1 MTAPALAAT
10 RFALALGVGVALG
23 LIYGFLRP
31 LGPRLNWLRDS
42 IFVLCALFGWIYL
55 GFGLC
60 EGDLRFGYTAGM
72 ILGAFAW
79 EMTVGRL
86 LRPVFSC
93 FWKFFAFLLVPFK
106 KTICKMQKMGYNGME
121 YTPHFPAAQRIRR
134 CCPWQNANIVW
145 FSRKPVPW

>member
-106 KTICKMQKMGYNGME
+106 KTTGYFQLFSKKLFAKCKKWVTMGWN
-121 YTPHFPAAQRIRR
+121 IRR
-134 CCPWQNANIVW
+134 ISIPL
-145 FSRKPVPW
+145 